1 MSSSSDQSVEVAAK
15 KEVFSKMKKFIFT
28 KSQLRRSPSSECGVT
43 QSKELQYRHQAANFC
58 QDLGQK
64 LSVNQLCINTSITYM
79 HRFYM
84 VHSFTK
90 MKLDQIVPAC
100 VFLAAK
106 VEEQPKKLTHV
117 LKLAWSCMHP
127 KERPLEVS
135 HYKYPRLVFD
145 LTMHEINVLDAIDFQ
160 IQVVHPHTHVVKTV
174 KMFKASKEFSQM
186 AYFMA
191 TNSLHLTPFSLQYSP
206 VLIGAMCIYLSC
218 KWKSVTIP
226 TSSEGKPF
234 WEYMDQEWGRITEDM
249 LEEITKEFLEILD
262 KYPSRLSKLRNYS
275 VRKETAPANGHKPG
289 TVSSRQQIGHQSSN
303 HPAVNQ
309 SSFAERQENSNQIKQ
324 GNLNHVAGQKRPA
337 SSQLNQ
343 QQAKRQ
349 TISMSEYTKRKGQ
362 PHSNHLCNIDVIP
375 QQLATKLPS
384 LNVAT
389 FNNSIMQ
396 EWLKRGDQEFLRKF
410 MKNPLLQHRNNH
422 LKSEEHKVL
431 LKLEKDKEERRRRQQ
446 HHQAIINSAHKP
458 HQPLPSVPKL
468 KIKFGD
474 SSQPSKTQHQQF
486 KR

>member
-145 LTMHEINVLDAIDFQ
+145 LTMHEINVLDAIGLF
-160 IQVVHPHTHVVKTV
+160 T
-174 KMFKASKEFSQM
+174 
-186 AYFMA
+186 
-191 TNSLHLTPFSLQYSP
+191 YSCLF
-206 VLIGAMCIYLSC
+206 V
-218 KWKSVTIP
+218 
-226 TSSEGKPF
+226 
-234 WEYMDQEWGRITEDM
+234 
-249 LEEITKEFLEILD
+249 
-262 KYPSRLSKLRNYS
+262 
-275 VRKETAPANGHKPG
+275 
-289 TVSSRQQIGHQSSN
+289 
-303 HPAVNQ
+303 
-309 SSFAERQENSNQIKQ
+309 
-324 GNLNHVAGQKRPA
+324 
-337 SSQLNQ
+337 
-343 QQAKRQ
+343 
-349 TISMSEYTKRKGQ
+349 
-362 PHSNHLCNIDVIP
+362 P
-375 QQLATKLPS
+375 Q
-384 LNVAT
+384 
-389 FNNSIMQ
+389 F
-396 EWLKRGDQEFLRKF
+396 
-410 MKNPLLQHRNNH
+410 
-422 LKSEEHKVL
+422 
-431 LKLEKDKEERRRRQQ
+431 
-446 HHQAIINSAHKP
+446 
-458 HQPLPSVPKL
+458 
-468 KIKFGD
+468 
-474 SSQPSKTQHQQF
+474 
-486 KR
+486 